1 MGLFNNLIALLAI
14 KILFLKV
21 NAISLDHDPPSS
33 QLELKKDD
41 ALKIFNNSRCNESRN
56 VSRLVPYMETYR
68 YKPEHAMPG
77 EPYQIKTRSN
87 YKKEFH
93 TELTCCEGYVQSG
106 AMCVP
111 RCPQSCQN
119 GTCKE
124 PDVCTCNTGYRMSS
138 NDSCVSQCKND
149 CVNGTCVDLGVCNCN
164 EGYLLDSDG
173 FTCRPVCPAQCE
185 ETHGYCTEPNVCT
198 CPSGYRQSKRFYYET
213 YVLKFMCE
221 PVCDTGC
228 RNGLC
233 VAPNVCKCAEDYEKH
248 EDDSFICRPKCD
260 SCGAFETCLMPRFC
274 VCKVGYTKRNHT
286 ANGTVCE
293 PHCLEPCKMG
303 KCVAPHTC
311 GCNEGYRLRN
321 NSKHICEPIC
331 ENDMCGG
338 GICVA
343 PGTCLHENQTVSNTS
358 VVLSNSTQSKPICTI
373 PCGLN
378 GECTSPNECICF
390 EGYRSHAHIIIT
402 ELHENFSK
410 TPFPELSE
418 KHICQPVCDFK
429 CYNGKCTA
437 PNVCTCDPGYYP
449 EWLADS
455 DLKDDRMTHFCFRL
469 KRPPCN
475 ALSCGD
481 NGTCHE
487 SGICVCDDGYR
498 KDTAGACIPIC
509 NRGCLDGMCTAP
521 NHCACHE
528 GYALQNSKFGD
539 DVCKAIC
546 ERGCENGECVSP
558 NECICNNGFIPNID
572 HHSKPECIPV
582 CTRNCSGHGD
592 CIISTDRDHYRCE
605 CHFGWTGLD
614 CDQPSLCV
622 IKMAYEK
629 VKKRGFLRLANS
641 TIKRAYE
648 DAPYCSQCYD
658 SLDNKTM
665 CFVMENYEHNLTV
678 SCFLNTDL
686 PCYAK
691 SRYDVWRSNVN
702 SKTIIVW
709 PFVILGILL
718 VIGLTV
724 AAYFIYRKHQKK
736 KLAIAGTSTN
746 IFVRESPATEI
757 LLPEI

>member
-1 MGLFNNLIALLAI
+1 MGLFNSLIALLAI

-41 ALKIFNNSRCNESRN
+41 ALKIFNNSMCNESRN
-56 VSRLVPYMETYR
+56 VSRLVPYTETYR

-124 PDVCTCNTGYRMSS
+124 PDLCTCNTGYRMSS
-138 NDSCVSQCKND
+138 NGSCVSQCTNHT
-149 CVNGTCVDLGVCNCN
+149 CVNGTCVDSGVCNCN

-173 FTCRPVCPAQCE
+173 FTCRPVCPVQCE

-198 CPSGYRQSKRFYYET
+198 CPSGYRQHKRFDH
-213 YVLKFMCE
+213 VFKFMCE
-221 PVCDTGC
+221 PVCDPEC
-228 RNGLC
+228 ENGLC
-233 VAPNVCKCAEDYEKH
+233 VAPNVCMCADGYEKST
-248 EDDSFICRPKCD
+248 DPYDSFCHPKCGD
-260 SCGAFETCLMPRFC
+260 SCDFGRCESPGFC
-274 VCKVGYTKRNHT
+274 VCHHGYFEKYHAPNEY
-286 ANGTVCE
+286 VCE
-293 PHCLEPCKMG
+293 PDCVECKMG
-303 KCVAPHTC
+303 KCVEPHTC
-311 GCNEGYRLRN
+311 ACNEGYRLRN
-321 NSKHICEPIC
+321 NSEDICEPIC

-373 PCGLN
+373 PCGPN
-378 GECTSPNECICF
+378 GECTSPNECTCF
-390 EGYRSHAHIIIT
+390 EGYRSHAQLIIT

-410 TPFPELSE
+410 TPFPELASISSE
-418 KHICQPVCDFK
+418 KHICQPVCDRW

-449 EWLADS
+449 RWLEDS
-455 DLKDDRMTHFCFRL
+455 DFESYNFCYRL
-469 KRPPCN
+469 NGPPCN

-521 NHCACHE
+521 DYCECRE
-528 GYALQNSKFGD
+528 GYALQNGKFGQN
-539 DVCKAIC
+539 VCKAIC
-546 ERGCENGECVSP
+546 ERGCENGECVGP

-592 CIISTDRDHYRCE
+592 CIISTDRNHYRCE

-629 VKKRGFLRLANS
+629 VKKRGMLHFANS

-658 SLDNKTM
+658 SLDNKTV
-665 CFVMENYEHNLTV
+665 CPDDRPLSSHKF
-678 SCFLNTDL
+678 
-686 PCYAK
+686 
-691 SRYDVWRSNVN
+691 
-702 SKTIIVW
+702 
-709 PFVILGILL
+709 
-718 VIGLTV
+718 
-724 AAYFIYRKHQKK
+724 
-736 KLAIAGTSTN
+736 
-746 IFVRESPATEI
+746 
-757 LLPEI
+757 